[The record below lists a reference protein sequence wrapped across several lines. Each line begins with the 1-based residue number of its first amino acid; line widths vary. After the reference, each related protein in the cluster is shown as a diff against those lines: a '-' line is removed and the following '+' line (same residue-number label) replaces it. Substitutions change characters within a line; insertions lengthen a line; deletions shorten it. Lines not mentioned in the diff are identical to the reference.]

1 MVQEGGASALPAS
14 ASERLDSW
22 KEIAGYLKR
31 EVRTVQRWEKYEG
44 LPVYR
49 HRHQKRG
56 SVYALKSELDAWRGE
71 RSLQPEARPEA
82 PQPDGHGAFAPVDE
96 PAKSFWRRASLAGVV
111 AISLTLLVAT
121 GYLAGRHSRREMVWK
136 DVSLAAPL
144 LVVPGDFNGDG
155 KMDLAM
161 ARPFSHSISMFFRAS
176 EGQFAPEATFTVS
189 GTITG
194 LAAGDFDGDGR
205 ADLAVAADNSR
216 IVVLL
221 ADEQTAF
228 RQGQQIAL
236 PRVSTISAG
245 DLNGNGKVDLVASG
259 DDSGSLFVLWGKGDG
274 SFASPQPANPESVGS
289 AALLPPRPVAWP
301 QQ

>member
-1 MVQEGGASALPAS
+1 MVQGGEASAVPAS

-56 SVYALKSELDAWRGE
+56 SVYALKSELEAWRAG
-71 RSLQPEARPEA
+71 RALQPEAMPEA
-82 PQPDGHGAFAPVDE
+82 AQADGPGVLAPE
-96 PAKSFWRRASLAGVV
+96 TQPAKPFLRRASIVGVFAFSLA
-111 AISLTLLVAT
+111 LLVAT
-121 GYLAGRHSRREMVWK
+121 GYLAGLHSRRQVFWK
-136 DVSLAAPL
+136 DMSLAAPL

-161 ARPFSHSISMFFRAS
+161 ARPFSHSISMFFGAS
-176 EGQFAPEATFTVS
+176 EGQFAPQATYSVS

-205 ADLAVAADNSR
+205 ADLAVAADGSR
-216 IVVLL
+216 IIVLL
-221 ADEQTAF
+221 ADERTAF
-228 RQGQQIAL
+228 RQGQEIAV
-236 PRVSTISAG
+236 PHVSTISAG
-245 DLNGNGKVDLVASG
+245 DINGNGKVDLVASG
-259 DDSGSLFVLWGKGDG
+259 DDSGAIFVLWGQGDG
-274 SFASPQPANPESVGS
+274 SFASPQPASPESVGS
-289 AALLPPRPVAWP
+289 AALISGDSADWP
-301 QQ
+301 EH